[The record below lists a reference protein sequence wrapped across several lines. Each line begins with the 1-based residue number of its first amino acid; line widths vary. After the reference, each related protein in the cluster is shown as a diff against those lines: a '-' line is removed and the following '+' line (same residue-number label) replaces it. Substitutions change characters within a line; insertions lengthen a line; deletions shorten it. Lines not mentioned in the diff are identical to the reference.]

1 MKILAI
7 IIVALFVAI
16 TNTMAYAQIYQWVD
30 SKGKVT
36 YSDKPQPDKPASIK
50 STTKQPSSK
59 DTSYQQQLQK
69 QQRLLDSYSQRR
81 AENKRQLTEQNR
93 KQHQQQEKLKKQCA
107 KFKNY
112 LDTGGGAYQTDANG
126 ERIYVKES
134 ELAGY
139 LAQKQAEYD
148 RYCQ

>member
-1 MKILAI
+1 MKLLAI
-7 IIVALFVAI
+7 IIVALFVVI

-36 YSDKPQPDKPASIK
+36 YSDKPQSDKPASIN
-50 STTKQPSSK
+50 STTKQPASK

-81 AENKRQLTEQNR
+81 AENKRRLTEQNR
-93 KQHQQQEKLKKQCA
+93 KQQQQQDKLDKRCA
-107 KFKNY
+107 KYKRY
-112 LDTGGGAYQTDANG
+112 LDTGGGVYKTDANG
-126 ERIYVKES
+126 ERVFVKES
-134 ELAGY
+134 ELTSY
-139 LAQKQAEYD
+139 RAQKQAEYD